1 MKLSLILFII
11 CESIALVCICYGVV
25 CLCKAHKKLKDA
37 AEKARKSD
45 YLFLSTS
52 WLMWADLCDL
62 KVSSISTFEES
73 KCGFHIIFAKS
84 ATEKIENLLRY
95 CDISIAL
102 KGRFEK
108 LESGR
113 YCFLSKS
120 LGQSQEDV
128 ESLMQYCSML
138 LAFSSESEVNNV

>member
-25 CLCKAHKKLKDA
+25 CLCKSHKKAKA
-37 AEKARKSD
+37 QAEKERETE

-73 KCGFHIIFAKS
+73 KYGFHIIFAKS
-84 ATEKIENLLRY
+84 ATEKIENLLGY
-95 CDISIAL
+95 YDISTAL
-102 KGRFEK
+102 EGRFEK

-120 LGQSQEDV
+120 LAQSQEDV

-138 LAFSSESEVNNV
+138 LAFSSESGVNNG

>member
-25 CLCKAHKKLKDA
+25 CLRKSHKKAKA
-37 AEKARKSD
+37 QAEKERKTE

-73 KCGFHIIFAKS
+73 KYGFHIIFAKR

-95 CDISIAL
+95 CNISIAL
-102 KGRFEK
+102 EGHFEK

-120 LGQSQEDV
+120 LAQSQEDV
-128 ESLMQYCSML
+128 ESLTYYCSML
-138 LAFSSESEVNNV
+138 RAISSESEVHNG